1 MIKNLLKFSISLI
14 VAIVS
19 SAMACAQST
28 VYGITNGAL
37 DPKVVSFDFN
47 ALNEAGEAV
56 AFTDVTDITG
66 MVDDPIAIATVGNAC
81 YAYFY
86 DEN

>member
-28 VYGITNGAL
+28 VYGITNGTL
-37 DPKVVSFDFN
+37 DPKVVSFDF
-47 ALNEAGEAV
+47 
-56 AFTDVTDITG
+56 
-66 MVDDPIAIATVGNAC
+66 
-81 YAYFY
+81 
-86 DEN
+86 DE